1 MVMISSSNPAMSL
14 QCYFQF
20 AMRKWLGN
28 WLESDFQRLLLGTFL
43 FLLIYWFDYFSC
55 FTNFFPLPSC
65 QLLISPVTH
74 HDRVQSL
81 LFHCSIMKGILK
93 INIHRIIME
102 LKFKVHCKLWFTVLN
117 NPWKG
122 KTENDLGSHFT
133 LNGVLMQMVDGFL
146 EMTKSCR

>member
-14 QCYFQF
+14 QCCLQ
-20 AMRKWLGN
+20 W
-28 WLESDFQRLLLGTFL
+28 ESGWETGWKVISRDFSWVRFL
-43 FLLIYWFDYFSC
+43 FIYFSC
-55 FTNFFPLPSC
+55 FTIFSPLPSC
-65 QLLISPVTH
+65 QHLTSPVTH
-74 HDRVQSL
+74 YDRVHCL
-81 LFHCSIMKGILK
+81 LFHCSIMKDIENKQIQKKSL
-93 INIHRIIME
+93 IME

-133 LNGVLMQMVDGFL
+133 LNGVLMQMVDRFL